1 MKRIKAF
8 DTFVNENYQ
17 AKPEVN
23 EFLGFG
29 KKKIKL
35 DDVKPSDDAAE
46 YSEKHPAAKK
56 LMDALS
62 KFGIVG
68 EFAKKAIQA
77 IYDFADGVPM
87 LSKYDLDYDEKSHV
101 LTIDP
106 DGHGM
111 FSGHPIM
118 G

>member
-1 MKRIKAF
+1 MKTLKGYE
-8 DTFVNENYQ
+8 DFVNEDY
-17 AKPEVN
+17 KPEVN

-35 DDVKPSDDAAE
+35 DEIRPSAE
-46 YSEKHPAAKK
+46 AELFSEKHPVAKI
-56 LMDALS
+56 LVRDFA
-62 KFGIVG
+62 KFGIIG
-68 EFAKKAIQA
+68 AWAKKAVQA

-87 LSKYDLDYDEKSHV
+87 ISKYDLDYDEKTHV
-101 LTIDP
+101 LSI
-106 DGHGM
+106 GSGKGM

>member
-1 MKRIKAF
+1 MKHVKQF
-8 DTFVNENYQ
+8 DTFVNENY
-17 AKPEVN
+17 KPEVN

-35 DDVKPSDDAAE
+35 DDVEPSKDAAE

-56 LMDALS
+56 LMAALS
-62 KFGIVG
+62 KFNIIG

-77 IYDFADGVPM
+77 IYDFADGTPM
-87 LSKYDLDYDEKSHV
+87 LSKYNFDYDEKTHE

-106 DGHGM
+106 NGKGL